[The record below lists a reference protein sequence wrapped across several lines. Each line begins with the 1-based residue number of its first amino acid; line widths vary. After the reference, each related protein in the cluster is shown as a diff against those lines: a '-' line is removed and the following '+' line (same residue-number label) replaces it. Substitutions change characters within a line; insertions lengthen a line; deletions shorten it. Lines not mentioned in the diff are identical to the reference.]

1 MNTSHYLVQEQP
13 QARQHSA
20 KKSSK
25 ISFSAFQKLILANT
39 EMRKQVK
46 DIVDL
51 ALYDY
56 ALKQNERMIQSIKQK
71 AETETIRLMMGFLYG
86 VSDYQAL
93 SKVIH
98 RNWVIKTLAA
108 LDRKDQLELMDRV
121 THLKAV

>member
-1 MNTSHYLVQEQP
+1 MNTSNYLVQEQP
-13 QARQHSA
+13 KTRQHSV

-25 ISFSAFQKLILANT
+25 ISFSSFQKLILANT

-51 ALYDY
+51 ALFDY
-56 ALKQNERMIQSIKQK
+56 ALKQNEMMVQSIKEK

-93 SKVIH
+93 SKIIH